1 MWFEK
6 EKHVVYRV
14 NKHKT
19 AFNGDNDKRY
29 VQADGITKLVRGYLA

>member
-19 AFNGDNDKRY
+19 AFNGDNDKRCM
-29 VQADGITKLVRGYLA
+29 QADGITTLARGYLT